1 MELGEL
7 MLEVVGVSASG
18 VLAPGPLF
26 IANLLHGA
34 RQGSKAGLKMAYGHT
49 IVEFPLIALLAVGIV
64 SSFTLLNSHLNT
76 IGLVGG
82 VAILGFAAFQVLSL
96 RQIKDNLTLAG
107 SKGRGP
113 FFTGIVLTALNPFFL
128 VWWLT
133 VGLKVIAD
141 SLTFGVVAG
150 IILVFGFHIWMDYV
164 WLIGSAYLSSRG
176 ASLLKSKYYVLLV
189 LGLTGALVYFGLNFI
204 IASIT

>member
-1 MELGEL
+1 
-7 MLEVVGVSASG
+7 VGVSASG

-26 IANLLHGA
+26 IANLLQGA
-34 RQGSKAGLKMAYGHT
+34 RQGSRAGLKMAYGHT

-64 SSFTLLNSHLNT
+64 SSFTLLNSHLDT

-96 RQIKDNLTLAG
+96 RQIKDNPTLAG

-113 FFTGIVLTALNPFFL
+113 FVTGIVLTALNPFFL

-150 IILVFGFHIWMDYV
+150 ILLVFGFHIWMDYV
-164 WLIGSAYLSSRG
+164 WLTGSAYLSSRG

-189 LGLTGALVYFGLNFI
+189 LGLTGVLVYFGLNFI

>member
-7 MLEVVGVSASG
+7 FLEVVGVSASG

-26 IANLLHGA
+26 IANLLQGA

-49 IVEFPLIALLAVGIV
+49 FVEFPLIALLAVGIV
-64 SSFTLLNSHLNT
+64 SSFTLLNSHLDT

-96 RQIKDNLTLAG
+96 SQIKDNPTLAG

-113 FFTGIVLTALNPFFL
+113 FVTGIVLTALNPFFL

-164 WLIGSAYLSSRG
+164 WLTGSAYLSSRG

-189 LGLTGALVYFGLNFI
+189 LGLTGVLVYFGLNFI